1 MKQYDVIVMGTGGG
15 TKIAIPAADRGLKVA
30 LIEEDAYGG
39 TCLNRGCIPSKMLI
53 HPTELA
59 EHARHAQRLGLDVRG
74 ELSLRFADIMEHISR
89 EVGETSASVRKRHEV
104 HPGITLY
111 DGHAVFDSDKVVR
124 VNGETLTADKI
135 FIATGSRPEIPPVD
149 GLADTPYITSR
160 EALQLSTVPK
170 RMLVIGAGYIAV
182 ELGGAYRAYGSDV
195 QFLVR
200 SRFLRGLDDDV
211 TAEFER
217 GFLPY
222 HKVHKPFTLDT
233 ITHDGSYFRVHG
245 RYPDGS
251 GDVITGDALLV
262 AAGVVPQTDRLGLEN
277 TAIKRDAKGYIKV
290 DGCLQTAVPGVYA
303 LGDCVGNYLFRHT
316 VNYEGEYLMRTAFS
330 QEPPPPLDYGPVPYA
345 VFATPQIAGVGASET
360 ELERDGI
367 DYLVGKAT
375 YADSTPGMVRASE
388 VGFVKVLIARESH
401 RVVGAHIVGDEAS
414 VMIHLFIAM
423 MKMKG
428 TLEDLLDM
436 IFIHPALPEV
446 ARDAVRDA
454 ARQL

>member
-1 MKQYDVIVMGTGGG
+1 
-15 TKIAIPAADRGLKVA
+15 
-30 LIEEDAYGG
+30 
-39 TCLNRGCIPSKMLI
+39 
-53 HPTELA
+53 
-59 EHARHAQRLGLDVRG
+59 
-74 ELSLRFADIMEHISR
+74 
-89 EVGETSASVRKRHEV
+89 
-104 HPGITLY
+104 
-111 DGHAVFDSDKVVR
+111 
-124 VNGETLTADKI
+124 
-135 FIATGSRPEIPPVD
+135 
-149 GLADTPYITSR
+149 
-160 EALQLSTVPK
+160 
-170 RMLVIGAGYIAV
+170 
-182 ELGGAYRAYGSDV
+182 
-195 QFLVR
+195 
-200 SRFLRGLDDDV
+200 
-211 TAEFER
+211 
-217 GFLPY
+217 
-222 HKVHKPFTLDT
+222 
-233 ITHDGSYFRVHG
+233 
-245 RYPDGS
+245 
-251 GDVITGDALLV
+251 
-262 AAGVVPQTDRLGLEN
+262 LEN

-303 LGDCVGNYLFRHT
+303 LGDCIGNYLFRHT

-345 VFATPQIAGVGASET
+345 VFATPQIAGVGATET

-375 YADSTPGMVRASE
+375 YADSTPGMARASE
-388 VGFVKVLIARESH
+388 VGFVKILIAKESH